1 MNYSKTIINLLASA
15 NAVKIQSKLDSEFVL
30 VDLGN
35 AILDIGEGIGD
46 IGEDLFTGDFQGL
59 GETFSDIG
67 SDIGSSV
74 TNLGTG
80 LLGSGLV
87 TGVVSLGEDLIDVGE
102 DIGDYVVSAD
112 GLIYDLAYIFSE
124 DFGQD
129 LLNVGEYVF
138 TGELFVD
145 GWDWMSEG
153 SNWLALTNTLADTG
167 SAVIQGNFGQAIN
180 IVTDLENYDGEAQ
193 MEAAYEAQ
201 YEAAYDE
208 YVIQYN
214 EEVVPMIA
222 QYEELV
228 ERKAETCDTYEPAV
242 GSTPY
247 TMFGME
253 INYTQAISAQIGT
266 TNMQTFY
273 TYFTGSPT
281 QEECEAA
288 DCLNPCYGAE
298 HEQNC
303 SLCLQIAFSAEAQAQ
318 VTQEQFHEICDAC
331 HVPPT
336 EVEIPDLMSYEE
348 FKQAVQD
355 EQ

>member
-1 MNYSKTIINLLASA
+1 M
-15 NAVKIQSKLDSEFVL
+15 
-30 VDLGN
+30 
-35 AILDIGEGIGD
+35 DIG
-46 IGEDLFTGDFQGL
+46 DFAL
-59 GETFSDIG
+59 
-67 SDIGSSV
+67 
-74 TNLGTG
+74 
-80 LLGSGLV
+80 
-87 TGVVSLGEDLIDVGE
+87 DVGE
-102 DIGDYVVSAD
+102 DIGDYVISAD
-112 GLIYDLAYIFSE
+112 GLVYDLKYIFSE

-138 TGELFVD
+138 TGDLFVD

-153 SNWLALTNTLADTG
+153 SNWLALTNTLASTG
-167 SAVIQGNFGQAIN
+167 TAVLKGNFGQAIN

-201 YEAAYDE
+201 YEAAYEE
-208 YVIQYN
+208 YVVQYN

-228 ERKAETCDTYEPAV
+228 QRKAETCDTYEPAV

-303 SLCLQIAFSAEAQAQ
+303 SLCL
-318 VTQEQFHEICDAC
+318 
-331 HVPPT
+331 
-336 EVEIPDLMSYEE
+336 
-348 FKQAVQD
+348 
-355 EQ
+355 